1 MLFAFIDFML
11 GIMNI
16 VLYMT
21 NGTFI
26 SAFMAGCCFCAG
38 IAILLDKIF
47 DKFLGG

>member
-11 GIMNI
+11 GLMNI

-21 NGTFI
+21 SKAFI
-26 SAFMAGCCFCAG
+26 SAFMAGFCFGMG

-47 DKFLGG
+47 NKF